1 MRSLKILSM
10 LVLVSLISCGKADVK
25 TTDMA
30 VQAME
35 RARAAEADIYAPQE
49 YSVAADLF
57 QQMQE
62 AMDAGDLTKADE
74 IATAVIE
81 AANKATEIARQN
93 KATTLIA
100 ELKRMLETAQKL
112 GVDKENPD
120 IYTQAVQLLIDAEGF
135 YSIPDYEK
143 SAEAAQSGIDLLEPL
158 VGGAEALALANLNRA
173 RDLLDRA
180 YRSTDLTQ
188 TEVQLTE
195 ASNIIE
201 QAAREYQD
209 KDYASSLNSSQT
221 AIDMLEKLIAEFP
234 GDGAISIEIN
244 DDENLQLQAYD
255 LIRRLGA
262 AIEFIK
268 TNNYTQDVYT
278 DSSKK
283 SMPLTPLTPA
293 TKVDENALT
302 NSTDMDTNGGSL
314 IEEEDIE
321 IFLYED
327 GAIEEIDTILYEDG
341 AVEEIDT
348 TLYEDGTLE
357 YEETIYEY
365 EDDVEAV
372 EEEDDELAYLPL
384 EFKAQDQTELM
395 TTDETMPVETEE
407 TIEMNRVEPVNTA
420 SGDKNVITVQMIEDF
435 YTSSQNYYNEGN
447 YLNAIDQAREGLRL
461 SELYL
466 AGQILTTHKVI
477 RRDTLWDISKKY
489 YKTPWLW
496 PNIWRA
502 NKLEIKDPD
511 LIYPGQEFKIP
522 PASTNSP
529 K

>member
-10 LVLVSLISCGKADVK
+10 LVLVSLISCGKEAVK
-25 TTDMA
+25 ATDMA

-49 YSVAADLF
+49 YNIADNLF

-62 AMDAGDLTKADE
+62 AMAAGDLTKANE
-74 IATAVIE
+74 LASSVID
-81 AANKATEIARQN
+81 AANRATEIARQN

-100 ELKRMLETAQKL
+100 QLKRTLETAQEL
-112 GVDKENPD
+112 GVNQENPD

-135 YSIPDYEK
+135 YAIPDYDK
-143 SAEAAQSGIDLLEPL
+143 AAQAAQSGLDLLEPL

-188 TEVQLTE
+188 TEMQLTE

-209 KDYASSLNSSQT
+209 KDYGNSLKSSQT
-221 AIDMLEKLIAEFP
+221 AIDMLEKLIADFP

-255 LIRRLGA
+255 LIRRLGS

-268 TNNYTQDVYT
+268 TNNYMQDVYT
-278 DSSKK
+278 DSSRK
-283 SMPLTPLTPA
+283 SMPLIPLTPA
-293 TKVDENALT
+293 KQIEESSVT
-302 NSTDMDTNGGSL
+302 NSTDMDTNGNGL
-314 IEEEDIE
+314 VEEDIE

-327 GAIEEIDTILYEDG
+327 GEVEIEDTILYEDG
-341 AVEEIDT
+341 TVEEIDV
-348 TLYEDGTLE
+348 LLDENGE
-357 YEETIYEY
+357 
-365 EDDVEAV
+365 V
-372 EEEDDELAYLPL
+372 EEIDVIVVEDELVYLPIQ
-384 EFKAQDQTELM
+384 FKAQEQTEDNM
-395 TTDETMPVETEE
+395 KMRRVEPLDTSSDGVI
-407 TIEMNRVEPVNTA
+407 TIEM
-420 SGDKNVITVQMIEDF
+420 IESF
-435 YTSSQNYYNEGN
+435 YTSAQDYYSEGN
-447 YLNAIDQAREGLRL
+447 YINAIDQAREGLRL

-466 AGQILTTHKVI
+466 AGQLLTNHTVI

-511 LIYPGQEFKIP
+511 LIYPGQEFRIP
-522 PASTNSP
+522 PASTDSL

>member
-10 LVLVSLISCGKADVK
+10 LVLVSLVSCGKEAVK
-25 TTDMA
+25 ATDMA

-49 YSVAADLF
+49 YALADNLF

-62 AMDAGDLTKADE
+62 AMDAGDLTKANE
-74 IATAVIE
+74 IAASVID

-100 ELKRMLETAQKL
+100 QLKRTLETAQEL

-135 YSIPDYEK
+135 YAIPDYDK
-143 SAEAAQSGIDLLEPL
+143 AAQAAQSGLDLLEPL

-188 TEVQLTE
+188 TEMQLTE

-209 KDYASSLNSSQT
+209 KDYTNSLKSSQT
-221 AIDMLEKLIAEFP
+221 AIDMLEKLIADFP

-255 LIRRLGA
+255 LIRRLGS

-283 SMPLTPLTPA
+283 SMPLIPLTPA
-293 TKVDENALT
+293 TKVEEKEIT
-302 NSTDMDTNGGSL
+302 NDSGMDTYDTYDSYV
-314 IEEEDIE
+314 EEEDVE

-327 GAIEEIDTILYEDG
+327 GEVEIDDTILYEDG
-341 AVEEIDT
+341 TVEEIDV
-348 TLYEDGTLE
+348 LLDEDGE
-357 YEETIYEY
+357 
-365 EDDVEAV
+365 V
-372 EEEDDELAYLPL
+372 EEVDMITDELAYLPL
-384 EFKAQDQTELM
+384 LFRGQLQTEDNM
-395 TTDETMPVETEE
+395 
-407 TIEMNRVEPVNTA
+407 EMRRVEPVDTTT
-420 SGDKNVITVQMIEDF
+420 SSDGVITVEMIESF
-435 YTSSQNYYNEGN
+435 YTSAQDYYSEGN

-466 AGQILTTHKVI
+466 AGQILATHKVI

-511 LIYPGQEFKIP
+511 LIYPGQKFKIP
-522 PASTNSP
+522 PASTDSL

>member
-25 TTDMA
+25 ATDMA

-49 YSVAADLF
+49 YMLADNLF

-62 AMDAGDLTKADE
+62 AMDAGDLTKANE
-74 IATAVIE
+74 IAASVID

-100 ELKRMLETAQKL
+100 QLKRTLETAQEL

-135 YSIPDYEK
+135 YAIPDYDK
-143 SAEAAQSGIDLLEPL
+143 AVQAAQSGLDLLEPL

-188 TEVQLTE
+188 TETQLTE

-209 KDYASSLNSSQT
+209 KDYTNSLKSSQT
-221 AIDMLEKLIAEFP
+221 AIDMLEKLIADFP

-255 LIRRLGA
+255 LIRRLGS

-278 DSSKK
+278 DSSRK
-283 SMPLTPLTPA
+283 SMPLIPLTPA
-293 TKVDENALT
+293 TKVEEKEIT
-302 NSTDMDTNGGSL
+302 NDSGMDTYDSYV
-314 IEEEDIE
+314 EEEDVE

-327 GAIEEIDTILYEDG
+327 GEVEIDDTILYEDG
-341 AVEEIDT
+341 TVEEIDVI
-348 TLYEDGTLE
+348 LDEDGE
-357 YEETIYEY
+357 
-365 EDDVEAV
+365 V
-372 EEEDDELAYLPL
+372 EEVDMITDELAYLPL
-384 EFKAQDQTELM
+384 LFRGQLQTEDNM
-395 TTDETMPVETEE
+395 
-407 TIEMNRVEPVNTA
+407 EMRRVEPVDTTTD
-420 SGDKNVITVQMIEDF
+420 SDGVITVEMIESF
-435 YTSSQNYYNEGN
+435 YTSSQNYYSEGN

-466 AGQILTTHKVI
+466 AGQILATHKVI

-511 LIYPGQEFKIP
+511 LIYPGQQFKIP
-522 PASTNSP
+522 PASTDSL

>member
-10 LVLVSLISCGKADVK
+10 LVLVSLISCGKEAVK
-25 TTDMA
+25 ATDMA

-49 YSVAADLF
+49 YNIADNLF

-62 AMDAGDLTKADE
+62 AMAAGDLTKANE
-74 IATAVIE
+74 LASSVID
-81 AANKATEIARQN
+81 AANRATEIARQN

-100 ELKRMLETAQKL
+100 QLKRTLETAQEL
-112 GVDKENPD
+112 GVNQENPD

-135 YSIPDYEK
+135 YAIPDYDK
-143 SAEAAQSGIDLLEPL
+143 AAQAAQSGLDLLEPL

-188 TEVQLTE
+188 TEMQLTE

-209 KDYASSLNSSQT
+209 KDYTNSLKTSQT
-221 AIDMLEKLIAEFP
+221 AIDMLEKLIADFP

-255 LIRRLGA
+255 LIRRLGS

-268 TNNYTQDVYT
+268 TNNYMQDVYT
-278 DSSKK
+278 DSSRK
-283 SMPLTPLTPA
+283 SMPLIPLTPA
-293 TKVDENALT
+293 KQIEESSVT
-302 NSTDMDTNGGSL
+302 NSTDMDTNGNGL
-314 IEEEDIE
+314 VEEDIE

-327 GAIEEIDTILYEDG
+327 GEVEIEDTILYEDG
-341 AVEEIDT
+341 TVEEIDV
-348 TLYEDGTLE
+348 LLDENGE
-357 YEETIYEY
+357 
-365 EDDVEAV
+365 V
-372 EEEDDELAYLPL
+372 EEIDVIVVEDELVYLPIQ
-384 EFKAQDQTELM
+384 FKAQEQTEDNM
-395 TTDETMPVETEE
+395 KMRRVEPLDTSSDGVI
-407 TIEMNRVEPVNTA
+407 TIEM
-420 SGDKNVITVQMIEDF
+420 IESF
-435 YTSSQNYYNEGN
+435 YTSAQDYYSEGN
-447 YLNAIDQAREGLRL
+447 YINAIDQAREGLRL

-466 AGQILTTHKVI
+466 AGQLLTNHTVI

-511 LIYPGQEFKIP
+511 LIYPGQEFRIP
-522 PASTNSP
+522 PASTDSL

>member
-10 LVLVSLISCGKADVK
+10 LVLVSLVSCGKEAVK
-25 TTDMA
+25 ATDMA

-49 YSVAADLF
+49 YALADNLF

-62 AMDAGDLTKADE
+62 AMDAGDLTKANE
-74 IATAVIE
+74 IAASVID

-100 ELKRMLETAQKL
+100 QLKRTLETAQEL

-135 YSIPDYEK
+135 YAIPDYDK
-143 SAEAAQSGIDLLEPL
+143 AAQAAQSGLDLLEPL

-188 TEVQLTE
+188 TEMQLTE

-209 KDYASSLNSSQT
+209 KDYTNSLKSSQT
-221 AIDMLEKLIAEFP
+221 AIDMLEKLIADFP

-255 LIRRLGA
+255 LIRRLGS

-278 DSSKK
+278 DSSRK
-283 SMPLTPLTPA
+283 SMPLIPLTPA
-293 TKVDENALT
+293 TKVEEKEIT
-302 NSTDMDTNGGSL
+302 NDSGMDTYDTYDSYV
-314 IEEEDIE
+314 EEEDVE

-327 GAIEEIDTILYEDG
+327 GEVEIDDTILYEDG
-341 AVEEIDT
+341 TVEEIDV
-348 TLYEDGTLE
+348 LLDEDGE
-357 YEETIYEY
+357 
-365 EDDVEAV
+365 V
-372 EEEDDELAYLPL
+372 EEVDVITDELAYLPL
-384 EFKAQDQTELM
+384 LFRGQLQTEDNM
-395 TTDETMPVETEE
+395 
-407 TIEMNRVEPVNTA
+407 EMRRVEPVDTTT
-420 SGDKNVITVQMIEDF
+420 SSDGVITVEMIESF
-435 YTSSQNYYNEGN
+435 YTSAQDYYSEGN

-466 AGQILTTHKVI
+466 AGQILATHKVI

-511 LIYPGQEFKIP
+511 LIYPGQQFKIP
-522 PASTNSP
+522 PASTDSL

>member
-25 TTDMA
+25 ATDMA

-49 YSVAADLF
+49 YILADNLF

-62 AMDAGDLTKADE
+62 AMDAGDLTKANE
-74 IATAVIE
+74 IAASVID

-100 ELKRMLETAQKL
+100 QLKRTLETAQEL

-135 YSIPDYEK
+135 YAIPDYDK
-143 SAEAAQSGIDLLEPL
+143 AAQAAQSGLDLLEPL

-188 TEVQLTE
+188 TEMQLTE

-209 KDYASSLNSSQT
+209 KDYTNSLKSSQT
-221 AIDMLEKLIAEFP
+221 AIDMLEKLIADFP

-255 LIRRLGA
+255 LIRRLGS

-278 DSSKK
+278 DSSRK
-283 SMPLTPLTPA
+283 SMPLIPLTPA
-293 TKVDENALT
+293 TKVEEKEIT
-302 NSTDMDTNGGSL
+302 NDSGMDTYDTYDSYV
-314 IEEEDIE
+314 EEEDVE

-327 GAIEEIDTILYEDG
+327 GEVEIDDTILYEDG
-341 AVEEIDT
+341 TVEEIDV
-348 TLYEDGTLE
+348 LLDEDGE
-357 YEETIYEY
+357 
-365 EDDVEAV
+365 V
-372 EEEDDELAYLPL
+372 EEVDVITDELAYLPL
-384 EFKAQDQTELM
+384 LFRGQLQTEDNM
-395 TTDETMPVETEE
+395 
-407 TIEMNRVEPVNTA
+407 EMRRVEPVDTTT
-420 SGDKNVITVQMIEDF
+420 SSDGVITVEMIESF
-435 YTSSQNYYNEGN
+435 YTSAQDYYSEGN

-466 AGQILTTHKVI
+466 AGQILATHKVI

-511 LIYPGQEFKIP
+511 LIYPGQQFKIP
-522 PASTNSP
+522 PASTDSL

>member
-10 LVLVSLISCGKADVK
+10 LVLVSLVSCGKEAVK
-25 TTDMA
+25 ATDMA

-49 YSVAADLF
+49 YALADNLF

-62 AMDAGDLTKADE
+62 AMDAGDLTKANE
-74 IATAVIE
+74 IAASVID

-100 ELKRMLETAQKL
+100 QLKRTLETAQEL

-135 YSIPDYEK
+135 YAIPDYDK
-143 SAEAAQSGIDLLEPL
+143 AAQAAQSGLDLLEPL

-188 TEVQLTE
+188 TEMQLTE

-209 KDYASSLNSSQT
+209 KDYTNSLKSSQT
-221 AIDMLEKLIAEFP
+221 AIDMLEKLIADFP

-255 LIRRLGA
+255 LIRRLGS

-278 DSSKK
+278 DSSRK
-283 SMPLTPLTPA
+283 SMPLIPLTPA
-293 TKVDENALT
+293 TKVEEKEIT
-302 NSTDMDTNGGSL
+302 NDSGMDTYDSYV
-314 IEEEDIE
+314 EEEDVE

-327 GAIEEIDTILYEDG
+327 GEVEIDDTILYEDG
-341 AVEEIDT
+341 TVEDIDVLLDEDGEVEEV
-348 TLYEDGTLE
+348 
-357 YEETIYEY
+357 
-365 EDDVEAV
+365 DVIT
-372 EEEDDELAYLPL
+372 DELAYLPL
-384 EFKAQDQTELM
+384 LFRGQLQTEDNM
-395 TTDETMPVETEE
+395 
-407 TIEMNRVEPVNTA
+407 EMRRVEPVDTTT
-420 SGDKNVITVQMIEDF
+420 SSDGVITVEMIESF
-435 YTSSQNYYNEGN
+435 YTSAQDYYSEGN

-466 AGQILTTHKVI
+466 AGQILATHKVI

-511 LIYPGQEFKIP
+511 LIYPGQQFKIP
-522 PASTNSP
+522 PASTDSL

>member
-49 YSVAADLF
+49 YSVANDLF

-93 KATTLIA
+93 KATTLVA

-143 SAEAAQSGIDLLEPL
+143 AATAAQSGIDLLEPL

-188 TEVQLTE
+188 TEMQLTE

-209 KDYASSLNSSQT
+209 KDYPGSLNSSQT

-255 LIRRLGA
+255 LIRRLGS
-262 AIEFIK
+262 AIDFIK
-268 TNNYTQDVYT
+268 ENNYTQDVYT
-278 DSSKK
+278 DSSRKAI
-283 SMPLTPLTPA
+283 PLIPLTPA
-293 TKVDENALT
+293 NKVEESTVT
-302 NSTDMDTNGGSL
+302 NNGSL

-327 GAIEEIDTILYEDG
+327 GAVEEIDTILYEDG
-341 AVEEIDT
+341 TVE
-348 TLYEDGTLE
+348 YED
-357 YEETIYEY
+357 TIYEY
-365 EDDVEAV
+365 EDDV
-372 EEEDDELAYLPL
+372 EEDDELAYLPL
-384 EFKAQDQTELM
+384 EFKAQDQTE
-395 TTDETMPVETEE
+395 DP
-407 TIEMNRVEPVNTA
+407 MNMRRVEPVDNTP
-420 SGDKNVITVQMIEDF
+420 SGDMNVITVQMIEDF

-466 AGQILTTHKVI
+466 AGQILTTHKVV

-522 PASTNSP
+522 PASTDNTN

>member
-10 LVLVSLISCGKADVK
+10 LVLVSLVSCGKEAVK
-25 TTDMA
+25 ATDMA

-49 YSVAADLF
+49 YALADNLF

-62 AMDAGDLTKADE
+62 AMDAGDLTKANE
-74 IATAVIE
+74 IAASVID

-100 ELKRMLETAQKL
+100 QLKRTLETAQEL

-135 YSIPDYEK
+135 YAIPDYDK
-143 SAEAAQSGIDLLEPL
+143 AAQAAQSGLDLLEPL

-188 TEVQLTE
+188 TETQLTE

-209 KDYASSLNSSQT
+209 KDYTNSLKSSQT
-221 AIDMLEKLIAEFP
+221 AIDMLEKLIADFP

-255 LIRRLGA
+255 LIRRLGS

-278 DSSKK
+278 DSSRK
-283 SMPLTPLTPA
+283 SMPLIPLTPA
-293 TKVDENALT
+293 TKVEEKEIT
-302 NSTDMDTNGGSL
+302 NDSGMDTYDTYDSYV
-314 IEEEDIE
+314 EEEDVE

-327 GAIEEIDTILYEDG
+327 GEVEIDDTILYEDG
-341 AVEEIDT
+341 TVEEIDV
-348 TLYEDGTLE
+348 LLDEDGE
-357 YEETIYEY
+357 
-365 EDDVEAV
+365 V
-372 EEEDDELAYLPL
+372 EEVDVITDELAYLPL
-384 EFKAQDQTELM
+384 LFRGQLQTEDNM
-395 TTDETMPVETEE
+395 
-407 TIEMNRVEPVNTA
+407 EMRRVEPVDTTT
-420 SGDKNVITVQMIEDF
+420 SSDGVITIQMIEGF
-435 YTSSQNYYNEGN
+435 YTSAQDYYSEGN

-466 AGQILTTHKVI
+466 AGQILATHTVI

-511 LIYPGQEFKIP
+511 LIYPGQKFKIP
-522 PASTNSP
+522 PASTDSL

>member
-10 LVLVSLISCGKADVK
+10 LVLVSLVSCGKEAVK
-25 TTDMA
+25 ATDMA

-49 YSVAADLF
+49 YALADNLF

-62 AMDAGDLTKADE
+62 AMDAGDLTKANE
-74 IATAVIE
+74 IAASVID

-100 ELKRMLETAQKL
+100 QLKRTLETAQEL

-135 YSIPDYEK
+135 YAIPDYDK
-143 SAEAAQSGIDLLEPL
+143 AAQAAQSGLDLLEPL

-188 TEVQLTE
+188 TETQLTE

-209 KDYASSLNSSQT
+209 KDYTNSLKSSQT
-221 AIDMLEKLIAEFP
+221 AIDMLEKLIADFP

-255 LIRRLGA
+255 LIRRLGS

-278 DSSKK
+278 DSSRK
-283 SMPLTPLTPA
+283 SMPLIPLTPA
-293 TKVDENALT
+293 TKVEEKEIT
-302 NSTDMDTNGGSL
+302 NDSGMDTYDTYDSYV
-314 IEEEDIE
+314 EEEDVE

-327 GAIEEIDTILYEDG
+327 GEVEIDDTILYEDG
-341 AVEEIDT
+341 TVEEIDV
-348 TLYEDGTLE
+348 LLDEDGE
-357 YEETIYEY
+357 
-365 EDDVEAV
+365 V
-372 EEEDDELAYLPL
+372 EEVDVITDELAYLPL
-384 EFKAQDQTELM
+384 LFRGQLQTEDNM
-395 TTDETMPVETEE
+395 EMRRVKPVDTTTSSD
-407 TIEMNRVEPVNTA
+407 
-420 SGDKNVITVQMIEDF
+420 GVITIQMIEGF
-435 YTSSQNYYNEGN
+435 YTSAQDYYSEGN

-466 AGQILTTHKVI
+466 AGQILATHTVI

-511 LIYPGQEFKIP
+511 LIYPGQKFKIP
-522 PASTNSP
+522 PASTDSL

>member
-10 LVLVSLISCGKADVK
+10 LVLVSLISCGKEAVK
-25 TTDMA
+25 ATDMA

-49 YSVAADLF
+49 YTLADNLF

-62 AMDAGDLTKADE
+62 AMDADDLTKANE
-74 IATAVIE
+74 IAVSVID
-81 AANKATEIARQN
+81 AANRATEIARQN

-100 ELKRMLETAQKL
+100 QLKRTLESAQDL
-112 GVDKENPD
+112 GVDQENPD
-120 IYTQAVQLLIDAEGF
+120 IYAQAVQLLIDAESF
-135 YSIPDYEK
+135 YATPDYEK
-143 SAEAAQSGIDLLEPL
+143 ATEAAQSGIDLLEPL

-188 TEVQLTE
+188 TEMQLTE

-209 KDYASSLNSSQT
+209 KDYGNSLKSSQT
-221 AIDMLEKLIAEFP
+221 AIDMLEKLIADFP

-255 LIRRLGA
+255 LIRRLGS

-268 TNNYTQDVYT
+268 TNNYMQDVYT
-278 DSSKK
+278 DSSRK
-283 SMPLTPLTPA
+283 SMPLIPLTPA
-293 TKVDENALT
+293 KQIEESSVT
-302 NSTDMDTNGGSL
+302 NSTDMDTNGNGL
-314 IEEEDIE
+314 VEEDIE

-327 GAIEEIDTILYEDG
+327 GEVEIEDTILYEDG
-341 AVEEIDT
+341 TVEEIDV
-348 TLYEDGTLE
+348 LLDENGE
-357 YEETIYEY
+357 
-365 EDDVEAV
+365 V
-372 EEEDDELAYLPL
+372 EEIDVIVVEDELVYLPIQ
-384 EFKAQDQTELM
+384 FKAQEQTEDNM
-395 TTDETMPVETEE
+395 KMRRVEPLDTSSDGVI
-407 TIEMNRVEPVNTA
+407 TIEM
-420 SGDKNVITVQMIEDF
+420 IESF
-435 YTSSQNYYNEGN
+435 YTSAQDYYSEGN
-447 YLNAIDQAREGLRL
+447 YINAIDQAREGLRL

-466 AGQILTTHKVI
+466 AGQLLTNHTVI

-511 LIYPGQEFKIP
+511 LIYPGQEFRIP
-522 PASTNSP
+522 PASTDSL

>member
-1 MRSLKILSM
+1 MRSLKILSI
-10 LVLVSLISCGKADVK
+10 LVLVSLISCGKQEDVK
-25 TTDMA
+25 ATDMA

-49 YSVAADLF
+49 YTLADNLF

-62 AMDAGDLTKADE
+62 AMDADDLTKANE
-74 IATAVIE
+74 IAVSVID
-81 AANKATEIARQN
+81 AANRATEIARQN

-100 ELKRMLETAQKL
+100 QLKRTLESAQDL
-112 GVDKENPD
+112 GVDQENPD
-120 IYTQAVQLLIDAEGF
+120 IYAQAVQLLIDAESF
-135 YSIPDYEK
+135 YATPDYEK
-143 SAEAAQSGIDLLEPL
+143 ATEAAQSGIDLLEPL

-188 TEVQLTE
+188 TEMQLTE

-209 KDYASSLNSSQT
+209 KDYGNSLKSSQT
-221 AIDMLEKLIAEFP
+221 AIDMLEKLIADFP

-255 LIRRLGA
+255 LIRRLGS

-268 TNNYTQDVYT
+268 TNNYMQDVYT
-278 DSSKK
+278 DSSRK
-283 SMPLTPLTPA
+283 SMPLIPLTPA
-293 TKVDENALT
+293 KQIEESSVT
-302 NSTDMDTNGGSL
+302 NSTDMDTNGNGL
-314 IEEEDIE
+314 VEEDIE

-327 GAIEEIDTILYEDG
+327 GEVEIEDTILYEDG
-341 AVEEIDT
+341 TVEEIDV
-348 TLYEDGTLE
+348 LLDENGE
-357 YEETIYEY
+357 
-365 EDDVEAV
+365 V
-372 EEEDDELAYLPL
+372 EEIDVIVVEDELVYLPIQ
-384 EFKAQDQTELM
+384 FKAQEQTEDNM
-395 TTDETMPVETEE
+395 KMRRVEPLDTSSDGVI
-407 TIEMNRVEPVNTA
+407 TIEM
-420 SGDKNVITVQMIEDF
+420 IESF
-435 YTSSQNYYNEGN
+435 YTSAQDYYSEGN
-447 YLNAIDQAREGLRL
+447 YINAIDQAREGLRL

-466 AGQILTTHKVI
+466 AGQLLTNHTVI

-511 LIYPGQEFKIP
+511 LIYPGQEFRIP
-522 PASTNSP
+522 PASTDSL

>member
-25 TTDMA
+25 ATDMA

-49 YSVAADLF
+49 YALADNLF

-62 AMDAGDLTKADE
+62 AMDAGDLTKANE
-74 IATAVIE
+74 IAASVID

-100 ELKRMLETAQKL
+100 QLKRTLETAQEL

-135 YSIPDYEK
+135 YAIPDYDK
-143 SAEAAQSGIDLLEPL
+143 AAQAAQSGLDLLEPL

-188 TEVQLTE
+188 TEMQLTE

-209 KDYASSLNSSQT
+209 KDYTNSLKSSQT
-221 AIDMLEKLIAEFP
+221 AIDMLEKLIADFP

-255 LIRRLGA
+255 LIRRLGS

-278 DSSKK
+278 DSSRK
-283 SMPLTPLTPA
+283 SIPLTPLTPA
-293 TKVDENALT
+293 TKVEEKEIT
-302 NSTDMDTNGGSL
+302 NDSGMDTYDTYDSYV
-314 IEEEDIE
+314 EEEDVE

-327 GAIEEIDTILYEDG
+327 GEVEIDDTILYEDG
-341 AVEEIDT
+341 TVEEIDV
-348 TLYEDGTLE
+348 LLDEDGE
-357 YEETIYEY
+357 
-365 EDDVEAV
+365 V
-372 EEEDDELAYLPL
+372 EEVDMITDELAYLPL
-384 EFKAQDQTELM
+384 LFRGQLQTEDNM
-395 TTDETMPVETEE
+395 
-407 TIEMNRVEPVNTA
+407 EMRRVEPVDTTT
-420 SGDKNVITVQMIEDF
+420 SSDGVITVEMIESF
-435 YTSSQNYYNEGN
+435 YTSAQDYYSEGN

-466 AGQILTTHKVI
+466 AGQILATHKVI

-511 LIYPGQEFKIP
+511 LIYPGQKFKIP
-522 PASTNSP
+522 PASTDSL

>member
-10 LVLVSLISCGKADVK
+10 LVLVSLVSCGKEAVK
-25 TTDMA
+25 ATDMA

-49 YSVAADLF
+49 YALADNLF

-62 AMDAGDLTKADE
+62 AMDAGDLTKANE
-74 IATAVIE
+74 IAASVID

-100 ELKRMLETAQKL
+100 QLKRTLETAQEL

-135 YSIPDYEK
+135 YAIPDYDK
-143 SAEAAQSGIDLLEPL
+143 AAQAAQSGLDLLEPL

-188 TEVQLTE
+188 TETQLTE

-209 KDYASSLNSSQT
+209 KDYTNSLKSSQT
-221 AIDMLEKLIAEFP
+221 AIDMLEKLIADFP

-255 LIRRLGA
+255 LIRRLGS

-278 DSSKK
+278 DSSRK
-283 SMPLTPLTPA
+283 SMPLIPLTPA
-293 TKVDENALT
+293 TKVEEKEIT
-302 NSTDMDTNGGSL
+302 NDSGMDTYDTYDSYV
-314 IEEEDIE
+314 EEEDVE

-327 GAIEEIDTILYEDG
+327 GEVEIDDTILYEDG
-341 AVEEIDT
+341 TVEEIDVI
-348 TLYEDGTLE
+348 LDEDGE
-357 YEETIYEY
+357 
-365 EDDVEAV
+365 V
-372 EEEDDELAYLPL
+372 EEVDVITDELAYLPL
-384 EFKAQDQTELM
+384 LFRGQLQTEDNM
-395 TTDETMPVETEE
+395 EMRRVKPVDTTTSSD
-407 TIEMNRVEPVNTA
+407 
-420 SGDKNVITVQMIEDF
+420 GVITIQMIEGF
-435 YTSSQNYYNEGN
+435 YTSAQDYYSEGN

-466 AGQILTTHKVI
+466 AGQILATHTVI

-511 LIYPGQEFKIP
+511 LIYPGQKFKIP
-522 PASTNSP
+522 PASTDSL

>member
-25 TTDMA
+25 ATDMA

-49 YSVAADLF
+49 YMLADNLF

-62 AMDAGDLTKADE
+62 AMDAGDLTKANE
-74 IATAVIE
+74 IAVSVID
-81 AANKATEIARQN
+81 AANRATEIARQN

-100 ELKRMLETAQKL
+100 ELKRTLETAQEL

-120 IYTQAVQLLIDAEGF
+120 IYNQAVQLLIDAEAF
-135 YSIPDYEK
+135 YSTPDYEK
-143 SAEAAQSGIDLLEPL
+143 ATEAAQSGLDLLEPL

-180 YRSTDLTQ
+180 YRSTDLTK
-188 TEVQLTE
+188 TEIQLTE

-209 KDYASSLNSSQT
+209 KDYTSSLKSSQT
-221 AIDMLEKLIAEFP
+221 AIDMLEKLIADFP

-255 LIRRLGA
+255 LIRRLGS

-278 DSSKK
+278 DSSRK
-283 SMPLTPLTPA
+283 SMPLIPLTPA
-293 TKVDENALT
+293 TKVEEKEIT
-302 NSTDMDTNGGSL
+302 NDSGMDTYDSYDSYDGYV
-314 IEEEDIE
+314 EEEDVE

-327 GAIEEIDTILYEDG
+327 GEAEIDDTILYEDG
-341 AVEEIDT
+341 TVEEIDV
-348 TLYEDGTLE
+348 LLD
-357 YEETIYEY
+357 EEGE
-365 EDDVEAV
+365 V
-372 EEEDDELAYLPL
+372 EEVDVVVDELAYAPL
-384 EFKAQDQTELM
+384 LFRGQLQTEDNM
-395 TTDETMPVETEE
+395 
-407 TIEMNRVEPVNTA
+407 EMRSVEPLDT
-420 SGDKNVITVQMIEDF
+420 SSSDVITVEMIESF
-435 YTSSQNYYNEGN
+435 YTSSQNYYSEGN

-466 AGQILTTHKVI
+466 AGQILATHKVI

-511 LIYPGQEFKIP
+511 LIYPGQKFKIP
-522 PASTNSP
+522 PASTDSL

>member
-10 LVLVSLISCGKADVK
+10 LVLVSLVSCGKEAVK
-25 TTDMA
+25 ATDMA

-49 YSVAADLF
+49 YALADNLF

-62 AMDAGDLTKADE
+62 AMDAGDLTKANE
-74 IATAVIE
+74 IAASVID

-100 ELKRMLETAQKL
+100 QLKRTLETAQEL

-135 YSIPDYEK
+135 YAIPDYDK
-143 SAEAAQSGIDLLEPL
+143 AAQAAQSGLDLLEPL

-188 TEVQLTE
+188 TEMQLTE

-209 KDYASSLNSSQT
+209 KDYTNSLKSSQT
-221 AIDMLEKLIAEFP
+221 AIDMLEKLIADFP

-255 LIRRLGA
+255 LIRRLGS

-278 DSSKK
+278 DSSRK
-283 SMPLTPLTPA
+283 SIPLTPLTPA
-293 TKVDENALT
+293 TKVEEKEIT
-302 NSTDMDTNGGSL
+302 NDSGMDTYDTYDSYV
-314 IEEEDIE
+314 EEEDVE

-327 GAIEEIDTILYEDG
+327 GEVEIDDTILYEDG
-341 AVEEIDT
+341 TVEEIDV
-348 TLYEDGTLE
+348 LLDEDGE
-357 YEETIYEY
+357 
-365 EDDVEAV
+365 V
-372 EEEDDELAYLPL
+372 EEVDMITDELAYLPL
-384 EFKAQDQTELM
+384 LFRGQLQTEDNM
-395 TTDETMPVETEE
+395 
-407 TIEMNRVEPVNTA
+407 EMRRVEPVDTTT
-420 SGDKNVITVQMIEDF
+420 SSDGVITVEMIESF
-435 YTSSQNYYNEGN
+435 YTSAQDYYSEGN

-466 AGQILTTHKVI
+466 AGQILATHKVI

-511 LIYPGQEFKIP
+511 LIYPGQKFKIP
-522 PASTNSP
+522 PASTDSL

>member
-25 TTDMA
+25 ATDMA

-49 YSVAADLF
+49 YMLADNLF

-62 AMDAGDLTKADE
+62 AMDAGDLTKANE
-74 IATAVIE
+74 IAASVID

-100 ELKRMLETAQKL
+100 QLKRTLETAQEL

-135 YSIPDYEK
+135 YAIPDYDK
-143 SAEAAQSGIDLLEPL
+143 AVQAAQSGLDLLEPL

-188 TEVQLTE
+188 TETQLTE

-209 KDYASSLNSSQT
+209 KDYTNSLKSSQT
-221 AIDMLEKLIAEFP
+221 AIDMLEKLIADFP

-255 LIRRLGA
+255 LIRRLGS

-278 DSSKK
+278 DSSRK

-293 TKVDENALT
+293 TKVEEKEIT
-302 NSTDMDTNGGSL
+302 NDSGMDTYDSYV
-314 IEEEDIE
+314 EEEDVE

-327 GAIEEIDTILYEDG
+327 GEVEIDDTILYEDG
-341 AVEEIDT
+341 TVEEIDVI
-348 TLYEDGTLE
+348 LDEDGE
-357 YEETIYEY
+357 
-365 EDDVEAV
+365 V
-372 EEEDDELAYLPL
+372 EEVDMITDELAYLPL
-384 EFKAQDQTELM
+384 LFRGQLQTEDNM
-395 TTDETMPVETEE
+395 
-407 TIEMNRVEPVNTA
+407 EMRRVEPVDTTTD
-420 SGDKNVITVQMIEDF
+420 SDGVITVEMIESF
-435 YTSSQNYYNEGN
+435 YTSSQNYYSEGN

-466 AGQILTTHKVI
+466 AGQILATHKVI

-511 LIYPGQEFKIP
+511 LIYPGQQFKIP
-522 PASTNSP
+522 PASTDSL

>member
-25 TTDMA
+25 ATDMA

-35 RARAAEADIYAPQE
+35 RARAAEADIYAPQK
-49 YSVAADLF
+49 YDIANSLF

-62 AMDAGDLTKADE
+62 AMDAGNLIEAND
-74 IATAVIE
+74 IATSVIE
-81 AANKATEIARQN
+81 TANRATEIARQN

-100 ELKRMLETAQKL
+100 QLKRMLETAQKL
-112 GVDKENPD
+112 GIDKENPD

-143 SAEAAQSGIDLLEPL
+143 STEAAQSGIDLLEPL

-180 YRSTDLTQ
+180 YKSTDLTQ
-188 TEVQLTE
+188 TETQLIE

-221 AIDMLEKLIAEFP
+221 AIDMLEKLIADFP
-234 GDGAISIEIN
+234 GDGAISIDIN

-255 LIRRLGA
+255 LIRRLGS

-268 TNNYTQDVYT
+268 TNNYTQDIYT
-278 DSSKK
+278 DSSRK
-283 SMPLTPLTPA
+283 SIPLIPLTTA
-293 TKVDENALT
+293 SEVDENALT
-302 NSTDMDTNGGSL
+302 NSTNTNNV
-314 IEEEDIE
+314 IEEDIE

-327 GAIEEIDTILYEDG
+327 GTVEEVDTI
-341 AVEEIDT
+341 
-348 TLYEDGTLE
+348 LYEDGTLE

-365 EDDVEAV
+365 E
-372 EEEDDELAYLPL
+372 EDDELAYLQL
-384 EFKAQDQTELM
+384 EFKAQLQTENDTNSRSMLLIK
-395 TTDETMPVETEE
+395 TE
-407 TIEMNRVEPVNTA
+407 
-420 SGDKNVITVQMIEDF
+420 DDVITVQMIESF
-435 YTSSQNYYNEGN
+435 YTSAQNYYNEGN

-522 PASTNSP
+522 PALTDSLR
-529 K
+529 